1 MDFNLSSEQK
11 MLGDS
16 AKRYLSQNY
25 SFDIYL
31 DQIGSN
37 MQINPERWQ
46 KMLDLGWF
54 GLPFSEENGGFSGS
68 LFDVSL
74 IARALGEALSIDP
87 YVDNIVLPGK
97 LLEFISSPTADAWLK
112 KLIDGERTFSAAI
125 YDVDSHYDIN
135 HTNVILED
143 GVVNGQKSFV
153 SNVGEVDYL
162 ICYAREASDEQPILF
177 IVAVEEEGV
186 EYKDCRVLNGSRSGV
201 VTFNNLELTNDKI
214 LCVGSDATAAAQ
226 RAIDY
231 VTVLECAAMIGAATA
246 AYEKT
251 LEYAKIRKQFGTH
264 IGSFQVIQ
272 HYLVDMFVELQQAES
287 MLFMATDKGAVK
299 DVAESQAAISSC
311 KAYLCKSVVA
321 IAQQAIQIHG
331 GIGVTEELDI
341 GHYFRFITHLSLIH
355 GDRDFHMSRYMKRT
369 GLEDKICAVNMA

>member
-1 MDFNLSSEQK
+1 VDFNLSSEQK

-31 DQIGSN
+31 DQLGSN
-37 MQINPERWQ
+37 MQIDPERWQ

-97 LLEFISSPTADAWLK
+97 LLEFMSSPTADAWLK

-135 HTNVILED
+135 HTNLILED

-186 EYKDCRVLNGSRSGV
+186 EYEDCRVLNGSRSGV

-214 LCVGSDATAAAQ
+214 LCVGADATAAAQ

-264 IGSFQVIQ
+264 IGNFQVIQ

-355 GDRDFHMSRYMKRT
+355 GDRDFHMSRYIETT
-369 GLEDKICAVNMA
+369 GAEAE

>member
-1 MDFNLSSEQK
+1 MDFNLSTEQK

-31 DQIGSN
+31 DQLGSD

-54 GLPFSEENGGFSGS
+54 GLPFSEEKGGFSGS

-74 IARALGEALSIDP
+74 IAQALGKALSIDP

-97 LLEFISSPTADAWLK
+97 LLEYIGSPVANRWLTL
-112 KLIDGERTFSAAI
+112 LIDAERSFAAAI
-125 YDVDSHYDIN
+125 YDVDAHYDMTY
-135 HTNVILED
+135 TNVILEN
-143 GVVNGQKSFV
+143 GVVNGQKTFV
-153 SNVGEVDYL
+153 SNVGEVDYI
-162 ICYAREASDEQPILF
+162 ICYGREKSDAQPLIF
-177 IVAVEEEGV
+177 VVAVEDEGV
-186 EYKDCRVLNGSRSGV
+186 EVEDCRVLNGSRSGL
-201 VTFNNLELTNDKI
+201 VTFKNLKLNNEQI
-214 LCVGSDATAAAQ
+214 ICVGDDATASVQNAV
-226 RAIDY
+226 DY

-287 MLFMATDKGAVK
+287 MLLMATDKGESN
-299 DVAESQAAISSC
+299 DVNGREAAISAC
-311 KAYLCKSVVA
+311 KAYLCKNVVGL
-321 IAQQAIQIHG
+321 AQQAIQIHG

-355 GDRDFHMSRYMKRT
+355 GDRDFHMSRYMEAA
-369 GLEDKICAVNMA
+369 GLEAK